1 MWSQNIQST
10 NSMTNPINIIAVGGG
25 KGGIGKSVICT
36 NLAAG
41 MALSGQKVILMD
53 TDFGASNLHALLGIS
68 NPPHGFQ
75 DFFNA
80 DITDPRSLLLDTGI
94 SNLKF
99 VSGAGDNPGSANID
113 SSKIDTIISFIKKLE
128 ADTILLD
135 LGPGT
140 NYNVIDFFNISTQG
154 VVMTT
159 PEMTS
164 IMKTFSFIRSALFR
178 QISLAF
184 KDYPEIQK
192 IVDHSNPNEADM
204 ESYTTGLL
212 RSKFK
217 EKFPDHTGQL
227 NFIISEF
234 TPGLVVNRVRNR
246 KDLMAGENLL
256 KLVKKFLEIEVTYLG
271 YIIESDRIR
280 DSIDDM
286 IPFLIKDP
294 QSKPSENLQQIIGA
308 LTNTDLQFVK
318 RDGRIFVSK
327 QVRLSSGWEV

>member
-1 MWSQNIQST
+1 
-10 NSMTNPINIIAVGGG
+10 MTNPINIIAVGGG
-25 KGGIGKSVICT
+25 KGGIGKSVVCT

-68 NPPHGFQ
+68 NPDRGFQ
-75 DFFNA
+75 DFFND
-80 DITDPRSLLLDTGI
+80 DIIDPGTLLLDTGI

-99 VSGAGDNPGSANID
+99 VSGAGDNPGSANIHSD
-113 SSKIDTIISFIKKLE
+113 SIGTIISFIKKLE

-154 VVMTT
+154 VVLTT

-164 IMKTFSFIRSALFR
+164 VMKTFSFIRSALFR
-178 QISLAF
+178 RISLAF
-184 KDYPEIQK
+184 QAYPKIQK
-192 IVDHSNPNEADM
+192 MVDHSNPINADM

-212 RSKFK
+212 RSNFK
-217 EKFPDHTGQL
+217 EHFPNYTESLDS
-227 NFIISEF
+227 IINDF

-246 KDLMAGENLL
+246 KDLIAGDNLL
-256 KLVKKFLEIEVTYLG
+256 KLVKKFLEVEITYLG
-271 YIIESDRIR
+271 YIIESDRVR
-280 DSIDDM
+280 DSIDEM

-308 LTNTDLQFVK
+308 LTNTDLQLMK

-327 QVRLSSGWEV
+327 QVRLSSGWEA

>member
-1 MWSQNIQST
+1 
-10 NSMTNPINIIAVGGG
+10 MTSPINIIAVGGG

-53 TDFGASNLHALLGIS
+53 TDFGASNLHALLGIG
-68 NPPHGFQ
+68 NPAHGFQ
-75 DFFNA
+75 DFFN
-80 DITDPRSLLLDTGI
+80 DKISDPRTLLLDTGI

-99 VSGAGDNPGSANID
+99 VSGAGDNPGSSNID
-113 SSKIDTIISFIKKLE
+113 SEKIGDIISFIKNLE

-154 VVMTT
+154 VVLTT

-164 IMKTFSFIRSALFR
+164 IMKTFSFIRAALFR
-178 QISLAF
+178 RISLAF
-184 KDYPEIQK
+184 QDYPEIQK
-192 IVDHSNPNEADM
+192 MVDHSNPDNANMEA
-204 ESYTTGLL
+204 YTTGLL
-212 RSKFK
+212 RSKFQ
-217 EKFPDHTGQL
+217 EQFPEYSDQL
-227 NFIISEF
+227 NTLISEF
-234 TPGLVVNRVRNR
+234 NPGLVVNRVRNR
-246 KDLMAGENLL
+246 KDLMAGDNLL
-256 KLVKKFLEIEVTYLG
+256 KLVKKFLEVDVTFLG
-271 YIIESDRIR
+271 YIIESDRVR
-280 DSIDDM
+280 DSIDEM

-327 QVRLSSGWEV
+327 QVRLSSGWEA

>member
-1 MWSQNIQST
+1 
-10 NSMTNPINIIAVGGG
+10 MTSPINIIAVGGG

-68 NPPHGFQ
+68 NPEHGFQ

-80 DITDPRSLLLDTGI
+80 EITDPRTLLLDTGI

-113 SSKIDTIISFIKKLE
+113 SEKIGTIISFIKNLE

-178 QISLAF
+178 RISLAF
-184 KDYPEIQK
+184 QDFPEIQR
-192 IVDHSNPNEADM
+192 IVDHSNPNDADM

-212 RSKFK
+212 RSKFV
-217 EKFPDHTGQL
+217 EEFPDHVDRL
-227 NFIISEF
+227 NNLINDFK
-234 TPGLVVNRVRNR
+234 PGLVVNRVRNR

>member
-1 MWSQNIQST
+1 
-10 NSMTNPINIIAVGGG
+10 
-25 KGGIGKSVICT
+25 
-36 NLAAG
+36 
-41 MALSGQKVILMD
+41 MD

-68 NPPHGFQ
+68 NPDHGFQ
-75 DFFNA
+75 DFFND
-80 DITDPRSLLLDTGI
+80 DIIDHKALLLDTGI

-113 SSKIDTIISFIKKLE
+113 TESIGTIISFIKNLE

-164 IMKTFSFIRSALFR
+164 IIKTFSFIRAALFR
-178 QISLAF
+178 KISLTF
-184 KDYPEIQK
+184 QVYPKIQK
-192 IVDHSNPNEADM
+192 MVDHSNPGSANMEA
-204 ESYTTGLL
+204 YTIGLL

-217 EKFPDHTGQL
+217 EKFPKYSEQL
-227 NFIISEF
+227 DTLISEF
-234 TPGLVVNRVRNR
+234 NPCLVVNRVRNR
-246 KDLMAGENLL
+246 KDLMAGDNLL
-256 KLVKKFLEIEVTYLG
+256 SLVKKFLEIDVTYLG
-271 YIIESDRIR
+271 YIIESDHVR
-280 DSIDDM
+280 DSVDEM

-294 QSKPSENLQQIIGA
+294 QSKPSKNLQQIIRA
-308 LTNTDLQFVK
+308 LTNTDMQFVK

-327 QVRLSSGWEV
+327 QVPLSSGWGS

>member
-1 MWSQNIQST
+1 M
-10 NSMTNPINIIAVGGG
+10 NSMTMPINIIAVGGG

-68 NPPHGFQ
+68 NPEHGFQ
-75 DFFNA
+75 DFFSS
-80 DITDPRSLLLDTGI
+80 DDSDPTKLLLDTGI

-113 SSKIDTIISFIKKLE
+113 SDKIGSIISFIKSLE

-154 VVMTT
+154 VVLTT

-164 IMKTFSFIRSALFR
+164 VMKTFSFIRSALFR
-178 QISLAF
+178 RISLAF
-184 KDYPEIQK
+184 QDNPAIQK
-192 IVDHSNPNEADM
+192 MVDHSNPDTADIDT
-204 ESYTTGLL
+204 YTTGLL
-212 RSKFK
+212 RSKF
-217 EKFPDHTGQL
+217 EEHFPNDTDRL
-227 NFIISEF
+227 NTLISEF

-246 KDLMAGENLL
+246 KDLLAGDNLL
-256 KLVKKFLEIEVTYLG
+256 KLVKNFLEVDATFLG
-271 YIIESDRIR
+271 YIIESDRVR
-280 DSIDDM
+280 DSIDEM

>member
-1 MWSQNIQST
+1 MTSQ
-10 NSMTNPINIIAVGGG
+10 INIIAVGGG
-25 KGGIGKSVICT
+25 KGGIGKSIVCT
-36 NLAAG
+36 NLAIG

-53 TDFGASNLHALLGIS
+53 TDFGASNLHALLGIH
-68 NPPHGFQ
+68 NPAHGFQ
-75 DFFNA
+75 DFFNEE
-80 DITDPRSLLLDTGI
+80 ISNKQSLLIDTGI

-113 SSKIDTIISFIKKLE
+113 SEKINTIISFVKNLE

-140 NYNVIDFFNISTQG
+140 NYNVIDFFNISTQN
-154 VVMTT
+154 VVLTT

-164 IMKTFSFIRSALFR
+164 VMKTFSFIRSALFR
-178 QISLAF
+178 KISQAF
-184 KDYPEIQK
+184 KDNPDIQK
-192 IVDHSNPNEADM
+192 LVDHSNPENADI
-204 ESYTTGLL
+204 ETYTTSLL
-212 RSKFK
+212 RDRFV
-217 EKFPDHTGQL
+217 EEFPDHLEQF
-227 NFIISEF
+227 NNIVKDF
-234 TPGLVVNRVRNR
+234 TPGLVVNRVRSK
-246 KDLMAGENLL
+246 KDLLAGDNLI
-256 KLVKKFLEIEVTYLG
+256 KLINKFLEVEATYLG
-271 YIIESDRIR
+271 YIIESDRVR
-280 DSIDDM
+280 DSVDEM

>member
-1 MWSQNIQST
+1 M
-10 NSMTNPINIIAVGGG
+10 
-25 KGGIGKSVICT
+25 CT

-68 NPPHGFQ
+68 NPSYGFQ
-75 DFFNA
+75 DFFNTEIIGPK
-80 DITDPRSLLLDTGI
+80 DLLLDTGI

-113 SSKIDTIISFIKKLE
+113 SDSIGTVISFIKKLE

-164 IMKTFSFIRSALFR
+164 VMKTFSFIRSALFR
-178 QISLAF
+178 RISLSFQA
-184 KDYPEIQK
+184 YPDIQK
-192 IVDHSNPNEADM
+192 MVDHSDPTSADI
-204 ESYTTGLL
+204 ESYTTDLL

-217 EKFPDHTGQL
+217 EKFPNHAEGL
-227 NFIISEF
+227 NQVINEF

-246 KDLMAGENLL
+246 QDLMAGENLL
-256 KLVKKFLEIEVTYLG
+256 KLVKKFLAVDAGYLG
-271 YIIESDRIR
+271 YIIESDRVR
-280 DSIDDM
+280 DSVDEM

-327 QVRLSSGWEV
+327 QVRLSSGWEA